1 MIKIY
6 HVPRSRSLRVVWLM
20 EELGEPYELERIAF
34 PFDQAFLAKN
44 PEGSLPF
51 IEDGTIAMAESIAI
65 LQYITGMRLASLPPG
80 APSFTVGPRPDPAA
94 YAEHLQLLH
103 LGEASL
109 ATPLATIFATGRFGP
124 EGDKENF
131 TTKLC
136 ADMFVRRLRPV
147 ELRLADGRTYA
158 TGNQFTIAD
167 ISVGYALGFAEALG
181 LGDRIPQHS
190 RAYYKRLTERPAY
203 SRAVAK

>member
-6 HVPRSRSLRVVWLM
+6 HVPGSRSLRVVWLM
-20 EELGEPYELERIAF
+20 EELGESYELERISF

-51 IEDGTIAMAESIAI
+51 IEDDGIAMAESIAI
-65 LQYITGMRLASLPPG
+65 LQYITGRRLPASYAL
-80 APSFTVGPRPDPAA
+80 TVGPNPDPAA
-94 YAEHLQLLH
+94 YAAHLQLLH

-124 EGDKENF
+124 QDDKENF

-136 ADMFVRRLRPV
+136 ASLFARRLSVV
-147 ELRLADGRTYA
+147 ELRLKDGRSYLM
-158 TGNQFTIAD
+158 GDQFTIAD
-167 ISVGYALGFAEALG
+167 ISVGYALGFAELLG
-181 LGDRIPQHS
+181 LGERIPENT
-190 RAYYKRLTERPAY
+190 RAYYKRLTARPAY
-203 SRAVAK
+203 SRAAAK